1 MRELNPRSQ
10 LGRLEH
16 GHYANI
22 AKRTLINSDASLV
35 GNFFLLRCRI
45 PLNRN

>member
-1 MRELNPRSQ
+1 
-10 LGRLEH
+10 
-16 GHYANI
+16 
-22 AKRTLINSDASLV
+22 LINSDASLV